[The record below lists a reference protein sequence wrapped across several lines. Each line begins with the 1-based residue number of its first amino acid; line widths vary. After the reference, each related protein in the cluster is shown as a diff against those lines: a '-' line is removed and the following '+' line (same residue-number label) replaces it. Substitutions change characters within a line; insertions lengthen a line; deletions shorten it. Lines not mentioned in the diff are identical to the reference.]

1 MNMPTTTKSYSCL
14 ASVTTRKAGKAMIS
28 MSKIYSIRQ
37 MKMEGRPIA
46 QIAKTLEVSRDT
58 VYKYLEEEDLSPAPP
73 IRKERRSILDPYR
86 PTIVSWLEE
95 DSRSWRKQ
103 RHTAKRIWERL
114 VEEYDVDV
122 KESTVRHY
130 VGKLKK
136 ELGIGKERF
145 LDLVWAP
152 GEAQAD
158 FGEADFYVTGVRRRL
173 SYFVLAFPFS
183 NVGLA
188 QVFPGENAECV
199 CQALKDIFEH
209 IGGVP
214 ARIVFDNAAGVGRR
228 IGDAVRTTELF
239 SALAAHYGFAY
250 SFCNPN
256 AGHEK
261 GSVENKVGCIRRNL
275 FVPVPSFDSG
285 RRFNKTL
292 LARCMALSEKP
303 HWLKGEEERALF
315 MEDKVSLLGLPPA
328 PFDVVRYER
337 RKADKL
343 GRVRLESR
351 HLYSTS
357 PEFALAEVIC
367 AIRAREVSIADAG
380 GSIIVTHPRAYGEAP
395 SDTSN
400 PASQLALLARKP
412 GAWGNSRVRAAVTEE
427 MRAYMDGLDRDARAE
442 RLRLMRNVAAAS
454 GWDAMVE
461 AAAVALES
469 TGRVDEAGMHMAAMA
484 RTSTP
489 VRYDEQVDLSVYDAA
504 LARKGA

>member
-1 MNMPTTTKSYSCL
+1 
-14 ASVTTRKAGKAMIS
+14 MIS
-28 MSKIYSIRQ
+28 MSKIHSIRQ
-37 MKMEGRPIA
+37 MRMEGRPIA
-46 QIAKTLEVSRDT
+46 HIAQTLEVSRDT
-58 VYKYLEEEDLSPAPP
+58 VYKYLKEEDLSPAPP
-73 IRKERRSILDPYR
+73 VKRERGSILDPYR
-86 PTIVSWLEE
+86 PAIISWLEE

-114 VEEYDVDV
+114 VGEYDLSV

-130 VGKLKK
+130 VCRLKR
-136 ELGIGKERF
+136 ELGIGRERF

-158 FGEADFYVTGVRRRL
+158 FGEADFYVMDVRRRL
-173 SYFVLAFPFS
+173 SYFVLTFPFS

-199 CQALKDIFEH
+199 CQALKDFEH

-214 ARIVFDNAAGVGRR
+214 SRIVFDNAAGVGRR
-228 IGDAVRTTELF
+228 IGDAARTTQLF
-239 SALAAHYGFAY
+239 SAFAAHYGFAF

-261 GSVENKVGCIRRNL
+261 GSVENKVGFIRRNL

-292 LARCMALSEKP
+292 LTRCMALSEKP

-315 MEDKVSLLGLPPA
+315 VEDGVALLGLPSV

-337 RKADKL
+337 KKADKL
-343 GRVRLESR
+343 GRIRLESR
-351 HLYSTS
+351 HVYSTS

-367 AIRAREVSIADAG
+367 AIRAREVSIADTSGTMIAA
-380 GSIIVTHPRAYGEAP
+380 HPRAYGDAP
-395 SDTSN
+395 SDTSS

-412 GAWGNSRVRAAVTEE
+412 GAWQNSQVRAAVTDELRE
-427 MRAYMDGLDRDARAE
+427 YMDGLDRDARAE

-454 GWDAMVE
+454 GWEAMVG
-461 AAAVALES
+461 AAQTALES
-469 TGRVDEAGMHMAAMA
+469 TGRVDEAGMQVAILAHASA
-484 RTSTP
+484 P

-504 LARKGA
+504 LSRKGA